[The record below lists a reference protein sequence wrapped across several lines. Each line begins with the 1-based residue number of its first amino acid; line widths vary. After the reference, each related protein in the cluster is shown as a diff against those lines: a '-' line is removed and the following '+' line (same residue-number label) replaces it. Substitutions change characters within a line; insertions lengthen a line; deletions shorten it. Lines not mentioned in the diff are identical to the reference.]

1 MRAVRHAIATTLLA
15 AVTCG
20 RVAAQPPSELVVE
33 QQPFVVYSAFWP
45 NLHHVLYSE
54 AWRQRTNAGQS
65 LAALLPEPLGTER
78 LSPAEQRAWAAAIAY
93 YDREL
98 ADQTLLF
105 DLFSVRRAL
114 LAAGGALPEFGL
126 APEHRRVL
134 AAAAP
139 VYEKHWWQAH
149 DRANREWAAALLPR
163 VADLSPAVVDR
174 LRALY
179 GTPWFDER
187 VRVDVVRVSSY
198 QGAYT
203 DLDPEPAHITVS
215 SSDPNEQGWAA
226 VEILF
231 HEASHALIQ
240 PISAALQMELR
251 ARGKRSNDLW
261 HVVLFYVTGEVVRE
275 TLASRGVDYEPYLY
289 RTGLFDRAWP
299 RLKGP
304 VEHHWPAYVKGDARL
319 DDVVAKTVADLE

>member
-1 MRAVRHAIATTLLA
+1 MRAVRRATAIALLA
-15 AVTCG
+15 AATCG
-20 RVAAQPPSELVVE
+20 RAAAQPPSELVAE
-33 QQPFVVYSAFWP
+33 QQPFAVYSAFWP

-54 AWRQRTNAGQS
+54 AWRQRTNGGRS
-65 LAALLPEPLGTER
+65 LAAFLPEPLGAER
-78 LSPAEQRAWAAAIAY
+78 LSAAEQRAWATALAY

-98 ADQTLLF
+98 ADQRLLF
-105 DLFSVRRAL
+105 DLSSARHAL
-114 LAAGGALPEFGL
+114 LAAGGELPEFGL

-139 VYEKHWWQAH
+139 VYEKHWWRAH

-163 VADLSPAVVDR
+163 VADLSPDVVDR
-174 LRALY
+174 LQTLY

-226 VEILF
+226 VEIMF
-231 HEASHALIQ
+231 HESSHALIR
-240 PISAALQMELR
+240 PISAALQAELA

-261 HVVLFYVTGEVVRE
+261 HVVLFYISGEVVRE
-275 TLASRGVDYEPYLY
+275 ALASRGVDYEPYIY

-299 RLKGP
+299 RLKEP
-304 VEHHWPAYVKGDARL
+304 VERHWPAYVNGDAPL
-319 DDVVAKTVADLE
+319 DDVVGKTVADLE